1 MLSVKD
7 LFESLNRTINY
18 VAYNIISTLL
28 KSLEH
33 LLLALLQLVLFLAIW
48 SISSS
53 VVHVMSL
60 AVDAP

>member
-1 MLSVKD
+1 MLSVKG

-48 SISSS
+48 LISSS